1 MSFIV
6 SEFYQKTEKGVKK
19 EWRGCE
25 RRTVKSVV
33 KNEGYDHVELDNKAK
48 EVTRCKDAITIVRE
62 RSILSFAIEI
72 AS

>member
-6 SEFYQKTEKGVKK
+6 SEFYQKTGKK

-25 RRTVKSVV
+25 RRTVKSMVE
-33 KNEGYDHVELDNKAK
+33 NEGYDDVELDDKAK
-48 EVTRCKDAITIVRE
+48 EVTRCKDAITIVTE

>member
-1 MSFIV
+1 M
-6 SEFYQKTEKGVKK
+6 
-19 EWRGCE
+19 
-25 RRTVKSVV
+25 V
-33 KNEGYDHVELDNKAK
+33 KNEGYDDVELDNKAK